1 MTVDF
6 ASNTPARECPNCGAE
21 VRAGARFCRSCGM
34 PVAPAM
40 TIDDGIPPIKS
51 IAADGDASPAFAVG
65 AQPDRMAVLRQP
77 WLMASLALVVLLC
90 IGGLALKL
98 TGKVTIGGRSPSG
111 QSTQPSAQAADHQ
124 IGAGVIPSQS
134 GPVATPSIASAQP
147 PLPSA
152 RKLILSDANAK
163 DIWSTSVYS
172 YAPGGGGPGGGKE
185 DERLRVGGYGDQYV
199 VLIQFTD
206 LPTDSRLPKAV
217 WLSLYDNPDDGTPT
231 PLTLQ
236 LIEGSWNWQRGD
248 RLWWKDLPPVEP
260 VQGRL
265 IGAPTPGSWTR
276 VNITDLYN
284 TWKQNKRPNYGLM
297 LRPMNSQN
305 NYDNF
310 SSTRAANRS
319 HRPRLTIL
327 Y

>member
-6 ASNTPARECPNCGAE
+6 ASNAPARDCSNCGAE
-21 VRAGARFCRSCGM
+21 VREGARFCRSCGK
-34 PVAPAM
+34 PVGPAV
-40 TIDDGIPPIKS
+40 TIDEGTPPIKS
-51 IAADGDASPAFAVG
+51 VAADGGVSPTFAVG
-65 AQPDRMAVLRQP
+65 AQSGRMAVLRQP

-90 IGGLALKL
+90 IGGLALVL
-98 TGKVTIGGRSPSG
+98 TGKGPIGGRSPSG

-134 GPVATPSIASAQP
+134 GPVAAPSIAAAP
-147 PLPSA
+147 PALPSV

-199 VLIQFTD
+199 ALIQLTD
-206 LPTDSRLPKAV
+206 LPTDSRQPKAV
-217 WLSLYDNPDDGTPT
+217 WLSLYDNPDAGKPT

-236 LIEGSWNWQRGD
+236 LIEGSWDWRRGD

-260 VQGRL
+260 VGGRL

-276 VNITDLYN
+276 INITDVYN
-284 TWKQNKRPNYGLM
+284 AWSQSKRPNYGIM
-297 LRPMNSQN
+297 LRPVNNQN

-319 HRPRLTIL
+319 HRPRLIII